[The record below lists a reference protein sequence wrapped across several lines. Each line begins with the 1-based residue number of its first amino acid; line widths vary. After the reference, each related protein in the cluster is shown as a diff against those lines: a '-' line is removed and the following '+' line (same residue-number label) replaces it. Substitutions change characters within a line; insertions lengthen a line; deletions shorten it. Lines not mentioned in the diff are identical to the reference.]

1 MHAEVAPVLVDRVRA
16 VLLLGMVTTGISLV
30 VDFQTGVFATIWL
43 TKLAGM
49 ALYGCAA
56 IAVSAVRGRSWR
68 HTLAAVLP
76 SGCLLTIVPGVIGIG
91 LRNVNERLR
100 VIYGTTYHLVL
111 ASEPGK
117 GTRARVEIPELMAAE
132 QITA

>member
-1 MHAEVAPVLVDRVRA
+1 LHAEVAPVLVDRVRA

-30 VDFQTGVFATIWL
+30 VDFETGVFATIWL

-56 IAVSAVRGRSWR
+56 ILVASARGRRWPR
-68 HTLAAVLP
+68 TLAVVLP

-91 LRNVNERLR
+91 LHDPLMTAFILSIVTLGGAIIFPWGLR
-100 VIYGTTYHLVL
+100 AHLR
-111 ASEPGK
+111 P
-117 GTRARVEIPELMAAE
+117 RR
-132 QITA
+132 

>member
-1 MHAEVAPVLVDRVRA
+1 MRPRASQFVRDALHAEVAPILVDRVRA

-56 IAVSAVRGRSWR
+56 VLVSAARGRGWR
-68 HTLAAVLP
+68 RTLAASCPRVPAP
-76 SGCLLTIVPGVIGIG
+76 SPV
-91 LRNVNERLR
+91 
-100 VIYGTTYHLVL
+100 
-111 ASEPGK
+111 
-117 GTRARVEIPELMAAE
+117 
-132 QITA
+132 